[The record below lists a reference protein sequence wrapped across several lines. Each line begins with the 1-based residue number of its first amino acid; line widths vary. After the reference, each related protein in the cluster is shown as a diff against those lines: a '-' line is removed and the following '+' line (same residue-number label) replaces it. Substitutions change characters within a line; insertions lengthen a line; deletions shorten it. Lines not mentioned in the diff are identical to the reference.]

1 MLVLSITQEKCLS
14 FNKKQVYKLYF
25 GDCNKPHF
33 VDVLLICCE
42 LYIMHA
48 NSTPFPVPSYPPFA
62 FSIICVAEVLQ
73 QIDDSFDEHL
83 QNKDLWTEKIY

>member
-1 MLVLSITQEKCLS
+1 
-14 FNKKQVYKLYF
+14 
-25 GDCNKPHF
+25 
-33 VDVLLICCE
+33 
-42 LYIMHA
+42 MHA